1 MLKDKDFYN
10 KLMVILKNKY
20 IYDLSIWEYSSENED
35 INSPSSSMSSNYQSP
50 IHSKQETSK
59 SKPNIKN
66 NHPDLIFAKILLT
79 ILSEN
84 KKSKDYYKKINSN
97 QDGHFT
103 YKVKPGISLL
113 DYLRRILKYLRI
125 EYSTLIIAMIYID
138 RICKEKVFLNEF
150 NIHRIMLISIYMAY
164 YYNEDCIYDHNYLA
178 LVSGISKKEM
188 ITLEDDFLDLIE
200 FKLFVSEETFKQY
213 KKYFL

>member
-1 MLKDKDFYN
+1 M
-10 KLMVILKNKY
+10 
-20 IYDLSIWEYSSENED
+20 SITNEPT
-35 INSPSSSMSSNYQSP
+35 SPSSTLSSNYQSP
-50 IHSKQETSK
+50 VQTTSSKK
-59 SKPNIKN
+59 KINPLVN

-113 DYLRRILKYLRI
+113 DYLRRILKYVRI

-164 YYNEDCIYDHNYLA
+164 TYNEDCIYDNKYLA
-178 LVSGISKKEM
+178 LVSGLSKSEM
-188 ITLEDDFLDLIE
+188 ILLEEDFLDLIE
-200 FKLFVSEETFKQY
+200 FKLYVSEGIYEQY
-213 KKYFL
+213 KKYFFRDLIDN

>member
-1 MLKDKDFYN
+1 M
-10 KLMVILKNKY
+10 
-20 IYDLSIWEYSSENED
+20 SITNVPT
-35 INSPSSSMSSNYQSP
+35 SPSSTLSSNYQSP
-50 IHSKQETSK
+50 VQATSAK
-59 SKPNIKN
+59 KKINPLVN

-113 DYLRRILKYLRI
+113 DYLRRILKYVRI

-164 YYNEDCIYDHNYLA
+164 TYNEDCIYDNKYLA
-178 LVSGISKKEM
+178 LVSGLSKSEM
-188 ITLEDDFLDLIE
+188 ILLEEDFLDLIE
-200 FKLFVSEETFKQY
+200 FKLYVSEGIYEQY
-213 KKYFL
+213 KKYFFRDLIDN

>member
-1 MLKDKDFYN
+1 M
-10 KLMVILKNKY
+10 
-20 IYDLSIWEYSSENED
+20 SITNVPT
-35 INSPSSSMSSNYQSP
+35 SPSSTLSSNYQSP
-50 IHSKQETSK
+50 VQATSSKK
-59 SKPNIKN
+59 KINPLLVN

-113 DYLRRILKYLRI
+113 DYLRRILKYVRI

-164 YYNEDCIYDHNYLA
+164 TYNEDCIYDNKYLA
-178 LVSGISKKEM
+178 LVSGLSKSEM
-188 ITLEDDFLDLIE
+188 ILLEEDFLDLIE
-200 FKLFVSEETFKQY
+200 FKLYVSEGIYEQY
-213 KKYFL
+213 KKYFFRDLIDN